1 MAPFNPFV
9 LLLLFFCFLSFFLL
23 LLLSLS
29 LSGVVS
35 WCVFTALLCLL
46 FLSLAFPKLIRSL
59 RCDRRP
65 QDTCQDVRLGLFGLI
80 WVAAFRRKCS
90 DGFKVM
96 PKKTKTGSPIY
107 TIYFFILSLSW
118 SGLAW
123 PPSQPTPAAVW
134 QDAFIICPPNFNCY
148 VSVYITL
155 FCLLDVTPTAE
166 IVRQA
171 WINVIQSAPKKDNHT
186 KNKK

>member
-1 MAPFNPFV
+1 V
-9 LLLLFFCFLSFFLL
+9 
-23 LLLSLS
+23 
-29 LSGVVS
+29 
-35 WCVFTALLCLL
+35 
-46 FLSLAFPKLIRSL
+46 
-59 RCDRRP
+59 RP
-65 QDTCQDVRLGLFGLI
+65 PATGDTCQDVRLGLFGLI

-107 TIYFFILSLSW
+107 TIYFFILSLSLSLGLAW
-118 SGLAW
+118 PGLAW

-155 FCLLDVTPTAE
+155 FCLLDVHPTAE

-171 WINVIQSAPKKDNHT
+171 WIKVIQSAPQKKT
-186 KNKK
+186 ITRKNKK